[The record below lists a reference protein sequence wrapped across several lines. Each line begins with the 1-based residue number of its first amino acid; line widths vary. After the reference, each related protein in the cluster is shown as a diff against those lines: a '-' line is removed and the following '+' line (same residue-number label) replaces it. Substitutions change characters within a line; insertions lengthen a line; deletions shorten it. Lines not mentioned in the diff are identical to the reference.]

1 MRLKGSLYA
10 ALFGLL
16 ILATPVWAHTDT
28 ATVQSDGNVTIAGTQ
43 LKPGEYQLKVDDN
56 ADHLQV
62 TQNGKV
68 ITKVPVQW
76 IQLNN
81 KAPQTEVNITSNQIV
96 EVDFAGKTQAVKI
109 QSN

>member
-1 MRLKGSLYA
+1 MRLNGLLYA
-10 ALFGLL
+10 GFFALL
-16 ILATPVWAHTDT
+16 ILAMPVWAHTAT
-28 ATVQSDGNVTIAGTQ
+28 ATVESNGNVTIAGTQ
-43 LKPGEYQLKVDDN
+43 LKPGEYQLKVEDN
-56 ADHLQV
+56 ADHLVV

-68 ITKVPVQW
+68 VTQVPVQW

-81 KAPQTEVNITSNQIV
+81 KAPQTEVNINSNQIV

>member
-1 MRLKGSLYA
+1 MRLNGLLYA
-10 ALFGLL
+10 GLFALL

-28 ATVQSDGNVTIAGTQ
+28 ATVQSDGTVTIAGTQ
-43 LKPGEYQLKVDDN
+43 LKAGEYQLKVENN

-68 ITKVPVQW
+68 ITQVPVQW

-81 KAPQTEVNITSNQIV
+81 KASQTEVNINSNQIV
-96 EVDFAGKTQAVKI
+96 EVDFAGKNQAVKI